1 MAPLKSN
8 AGVRQSY
15 NDRVRFFLALLAFS
29 LSAMSAVTMDNCAC
43 EPARPETASDR
54 HCSLC
59 LEAEKHPADAPFFF
73 LKDAAPHKP
82 NRWLLLIRS
91 HSSDGRL
98 PLLKL
103 TPRQRTALWS
113 SAIER
118 ARSLWGDDWGI
129 AFNGDEVRTQCHA
142 HIHIGRLL
150 KGVEY
155 GKPLVVA
162 GPAQIPAPRDGTG
175 FWIHPYGKKLHVHTG
190 EQRAETV
197 LLR

>member
-8 AGVRQSY
+8 AHRRQSY
-15 NDRVRFFLALLAFS
+15 NDRVRLFLILFAACSFPALA
-29 LSAMSAVTMDNCAC
+29 ATMHECAC
-43 EPARPETASDR
+43 DLARPETSGIR
-54 HCSLC
+54 QCSLC
-59 LEAEKHPADAPFFF
+59 LEAEKHPADSPYFF
-73 LKDAAPHKP
+73 LRDANPLKR

-91 HSSDGRL
+91 HISDGAL

-103 TPRQRTALWS
+103 PARERTALWTA
-113 SAIER
+113 AIER
-118 ARSLWGDDWGI
+118 ARSLWGEEWGVAI
-129 AFNGDEVRTQCHA
+129 NGDEVRTQCHA

-155 GKPLVVA
+155 GKPLLVA
-162 GPAQIPAPRDGTG
+162 GPAKIPVLSDGTG
-175 FWIHPYGKKLHVHTG
+175 MWIHPYGKKLHVHTG